1 MSYIGDYIFCIVD
14 VVIIFLLIFWV
25 KNSRKVIVEAKTGSK
40 LLFSVMFYFVAI
52 MSFMQYSGFI
62 KWFQTIA
69 LIVIGTLFYFV
80 KSGVSEEGII
90 MTGVLTTWDDAKK
103 VTVNYSDGC
112 LSFDGRH
119 RPVKLYFDKK
129 QLNEVRD
136 ILNKNRKKK

>member
-1 MSYIGDYIFCIVD
+1 MSYIGDYIFCVVD
-14 VVIIFLLIFWV
+14 VVVIFLLIFWA

-52 MSFMQYSGFI
+52 MSFMQYSGII

-69 LIVIGTLFYFV
+69 LIIIGTLFYFV

-103 VTVNYSDGC
+103 VTVNYLDGC